1 VREELSSKP
10 VVKEAPVQE
19 GQVERSRLLS
29 LVLAVIILASAAFAT
44 PVRLRCE
51 YLENPLGI
59 DMASPHLSWQ
69 SDNTE
74 RNWKQIAY
82 EVLVSSTSTGKADIW
97 DSGKIDSGES
107 VGIAYNGPALH
118 SRKRYF

>member
-1 VREELSSKP
+1 M
-10 VVKEAPVQE
+10 
-19 GQVERSRLLS
+19 ERSRLLS
-29 LVLAVIILASAAFAT
+29 VVLAVIILASAAFAT

-69 SDNTE
+69 SDNSE

-82 EVLVSSTSTGKADIW
+82 EVLVSSS
-97 DSGKIDSGES
+97 
-107 VGIAYNGPALH
+107 
-118 SRKRYF
+118 